1 MQAAGDSRGRP
12 AALQLRPECF
22 CKTRVRVRTTTE
34 LFWRRSQLVN
44 NLLEEFSHFSGV
56 KRSLAQFLALL
67 PRSRFS
73 QTAS

>member
-1 MQAAGDSRGRP
+1 MQAAGDSLGRP

-44 NLLEEFSHFSGV
+44 NHFSGV

-67 PRSRFS
+67 PCSRFS